1 MAKEKQDFKVGSKTL
16 SEILGVNFPY
26 DDLGGVV
33 VEGDLVEH
41 AGNPRVFGKVL
52 VDFKGGHRQG
62 SWMRSSRVLERKALK
77 PIDGVPYELVT
88 TKNSSYVVSFR
99 GGM

>member
-1 MAKEKQDFKVGSKTL
+1 MAKEKRDFRVGSKTL
-16 SEILGVNFPY
+16 SEILGASFPY
-26 DDLGGVV
+26 DDLRGVV
-33 VEGDLVEH
+33 VESDLVEQT
-41 AGNPRVFGKVL
+41 GNQRVFGKVL
-52 VDFKGGHRQG
+52 VDFKGEHRQG
-62 SWMRSSRVLERKALK
+62 SWMRSSRVLKRKALK